1 LRVKSARLLRCT
13 VSIGIYGVRR
23 LSSVMLGCGSLALVA
38 QGLDGFRSHED
49 SSLDISLSH
58 FSSVL
63 VLHGCRYVHS
73 HGLTPF
79 VVTGQLFEVLGVGLS
94 SWIISNV

>member
-1 LRVKSARLLRCT
+1 
-13 VSIGIYGVRR
+13 
-23 LSSVMLGCGSLALVA
+23 MLGCGSLALVA

-73 HGLTPF
+73 HGSAHLQNTLS

-94 SWIISNV
+94 SWVISDV